1 MKPSTVCNTTDID
14 EITKH
19 FDNHISVHKI
29 KEAYSEN
36 LREDDFSFKMITM
49 DEVKKEVLMLYIMT
63 FY

>member
-1 MKPSTVCNTTDID
+1 MKPSTVCNTSDID

-19 FDNHISVHKI
+19 FDNHISVRKI

-36 LREDDFSFKMITM
+36 LREDNFSFKMISM
-49 DEVKKEVLMLYIMT
+49 DEGKKEVLMLYIMT